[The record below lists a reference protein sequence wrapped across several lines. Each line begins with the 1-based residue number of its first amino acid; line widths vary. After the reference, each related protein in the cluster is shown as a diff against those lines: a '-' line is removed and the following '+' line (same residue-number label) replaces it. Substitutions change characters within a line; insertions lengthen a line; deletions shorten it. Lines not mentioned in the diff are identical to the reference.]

1 MNIREMMERQD
12 EDILFV
18 GGYFFIVALLIIT
31 ALLATNFLGDHRPA
45 DEDAEICVCEC
56 IVR

>member
-12 EDILFV
+12 EDMLFV
-18 GGYFFIVALLIIT
+18 GGYFLVVALLTIT
-31 ALLATNFLGDHRPA
+31 TLLATNFLRDHRPA